1 MRMSQGP
8 PGQTATHVT
17 VPPARHD
24 ASRPALLPAMRAL
37 AMLPPVSQVRVQA
50 AVSPPSELSVR
61 LLPAHFVDAIER
73 GWPDIA
79 VLDPLLSRGVG
90 SIPAALHA
98 AHTPSVLYICLTPE
112 HAQAATEFVRM
123 MPAPV
128 ITLGYGDDTRALTEV
143 LALSGRATRGALLL
157 DRIAQALS
165 RLPRHVANGVAEANR
180 SHTRVTSTEQL
191 ACYCGVHRA
200 SLARLFAQA
209 SLAPASHLVAVL
221 GLVQEYAA
229 LANRDV
235 PLAIVAHRLG
245 LTSARTLDAR
255 CTAASGYS
263 ARDVRAGI
271 SLERFCD
278 ACASRLMRD

>member
-17 VPPARHD
+17 VAPARHT
-24 ASRPALLPAMRAL
+24 ASRAALLPAMHAL
-37 AMLPPVSQVRVQA
+37 AMLPPVSRVRVQA

-157 DRIAQALS
+157 DRIAPALS

-209 SLAPASHLVAVL
+209 SLAPANHLVAAL
-221 GLVQEYAA
+221 GLVQEYAT
-229 LANRDV
+229 LANRDM
-235 PLAIVAHRLG
+235 PLGIVAHRLG
-245 LTSARTLDAR
+245 LTSARTLDTR

-278 ACASRLMRD
+278 ACASRLMRE

>member
-1 MRMSQGP
+1 MRMSHAP
-8 PGQTATHVT
+8 SSPSSTHATA
-17 VPPARHD
+17 PNARH
-24 ASRPALLPAMRAL
+24 AGLLPAMHAL

-79 VLDPLLSRGVG
+79 VLDPVLSRGVG

-98 AHTPSVLYICLTPE
+98 ARTPSVLYICLTPE

-123 MPAPV
+123 LPAPV

-143 LALSGRATRGALLL
+143 MAQSGRATRGALLL
-157 DRIAQALS
+157 DRVAPALA
-165 RLPRHVANGVAEANR
+165 RLPRHVVNGVAEANR
-180 SHTRVTSTEQL
+180 SHTRVASTEQL

-200 SLARLFAQA
+200 SLARLFAEA
-209 SLAPASHLVAVL
+209 SLAPASHLVAAL
-221 GLVQEYAA
+221 GLAQEYAA
-229 LANRDV
+229 LSDRDV

-263 ARDVRAGI
+263 SREIRAGI

-278 ACASRLMRD
+278 ACAARLMRAGS

>member
-1 MRMSQGP
+1 MRMSHGP
-8 PGQTATHVT
+8 SGQTATHVT
-17 VPPARHD
+17 APPTRHD
-24 ASRPALLPAMRAL
+24 ASRPALLPAMHAL

-50 AVSPPSELSVR
+50 AVAPPSELSVR
-61 LLPAHFVDAIER
+61 LLPAQFVDAIER

-123 MPAPV
+123 IPAPV

-157 DRIAQALS
+157 DRIAPALS

-209 SLAPASHLVAVL
+209 SLAPASHLVAAL

-235 PLAIVAHRLG
+235 PLAIVAHRLA

-263 ARDVRAGI
+263 TRDVRAGI

-278 ACASRLMRD
+278 ACACRLMRD